1 MAGLVDHYLA
11 MITSE
16 HRDKSKY
23 ILMLTA
29 LLRPSDDIFS
39 LGISIDDEF
48 DIDLAM
54 GSQEDMLGEVADIK
68 RLLPYQPVSQPSPV
82 MDNETYRAMIKARIA
97 RNLWKGNVESME
109 DVWQTLF
116 GTRIVIQDNQDM
128 TITVTLDPYPRT
140 LQENIIH
147 GLIIPKPQSVRVNC
161 LANFSAD
168 VENHISMLKSTVKTI
183 DVYPAAVEK
192 IAPESTFYVAMAM
205 TTTERLT
212 LYVGGI

>member
-128 TITVTLDPYPRT
+128 TITVTLDSYPRT

-168 VENHISMLKSTVKTI
+168 VENHIAMLKSTVKTI
-183 DVYPAAVEK
+183 DVSPAAVEK
-192 IAPESTFYVAMAM
+192 IAPESAFYVAMAM

-212 LYVGGI
+212 LYIGGI

>member
-1 MAGLVDHYLA
+1 MAGLVDHYLT
-11 MITSE
+11 MITGE

-48 DIDLAM
+48 DPDLAT

-68 RLLPYQPVSQPSPV
+68 RLLPYQPVSHPSPV
-82 MDNETYRAMIKARIA
+82 MDNETYRAMLKARIA

-116 GTRIVIQDNQDM
+116 GTRIAIQDNQDM

-168 VENHISMLKSTVKTI
+168 IENHI
-183 DVYPAAVEK
+183 AAVEK

-212 LYVGGI
+212 LYIGGI

>member
-1 MAGLVDHYLA
+1 MAGLVNHYLT

-16 HRDKSKY
+16 HRDKPKY
-23 ILMLTA
+23 ILTLTA

-48 DIDLAM
+48 DLDLAM
-54 GSQEDMLGEVADIK
+54 GSQEDTLGEFAGIK
-68 RLLPYQPVSQPSPV
+68 RILPYQPVSQPSPV
-82 MDNETYRAMIKARIA
+82 MDNETYRAMLKAHIA
-97 RNLWKGNVESME
+97 RNLWRGNVESME
-109 DVWQTLF
+109 DVWQILF

-128 TITVTLDPYPRT
+128 TITVTLDPYPRS

-161 LANFSAD
+161 LANLSAD
-168 VENHISMLKSTVKTI
+168 IESRIAMLKSTVKTI

-192 IAPESTFYVAMAM
+192 IAPESAFYVAMAM
-205 TTTERLT
+205 TMTERLT
-212 LYVGGI
+212 LYIGGI

>member
-82 MDNETYRAMIKARIA
+82 MDNETYRAMIKTRIA

-128 TITVTLDPYPRT
+128 TITVTLDSYPRT
-140 LQENIIH
+140 LQESIIH

-205 TTTERLT
+205 TMTERLT
-212 LYVGGI
+212 LYIGGI

>member
-1 MAGLVDHYLA
+1 MAGLVDHYLT

-82 MDNETYRAMIKARIA
+82 MDNETYRAMLKARIA

-116 GTRIVIQDNQDM
+116 GTRIAIQDNQDM
-128 TITVTLDPYPRT
+128 TITVTLDSYPRS

-168 VENHISMLKSTVKTI
+168 IENRIAMLKSTVKTV
-183 DVYPAAVEK
+183 DVYPASVEK

-212 LYVGGI
+212 LYIGGI

>member
-54 GSQEDMLGEVADIK
+54 GSQEDMLGEVAGIK

-128 TITVTLDPYPRT
+128 TITVTLDSYPRT

-168 VENHISMLKSTVKTI
+168 VENHIFMLKSTVKTI

-205 TTTERLT
+205 TMTERFT
-212 LYVGGI
+212 LYIGGI

>member
-1 MAGLVDHYLA
+1 MAGLVDHYLT

-48 DIDLAM
+48 DLDLAM

-82 MDNETYRAMIKARIA
+82 MDNETYRAMLKARIA
-97 RNLWKGNVESME
+97 RNLWKGSVESME

-116 GTRIVIQDNQDM
+116 GTRIAIQDNQDM

-147 GLIIPKPQSVRVNC
+147 GLIIPQPQSVRVNY
-161 LANFSAD
+161 LANFSANA
-168 VENHISMLKSTVKTI
+168 ENHIAMLKSMVKTI

-192 IAPESTFYVAMAM
+192 ITPESTFHTAMAM

-212 LYVGGI
+212 LYIGGI

>member
-1 MAGLVDHYLA
+1 MAGLVDHYLT

-16 HRDKSKY
+16 HRDKSRY
-23 ILMLTA
+23 ILMLTT

-39 LGISIDDEF
+39 LGVSIDDEF
-48 DIDLAM
+48 DLDLAM
-54 GSQEDMLGEVADIK
+54 GSQEDMLGEFANTK

-82 MDNETYRAMIKARIA
+82 MDNETYRAMLKARIA
-97 RNLWKGNVESME
+97 RNLWKGNVENME
-109 DVWQTLF
+109 DVWQALF
-116 GTRIVIQDNQDM
+116 GTRIAIQDNQDM

-140 LQENIIH
+140 LRENIIH

-168 VENHISMLKSTVKTI
+168 IESRIAMLKSTVKTV
-183 DVYPAAVEK
+183 DVYPASVEK

-212 LYVGGI
+212 LYIGGI

>member
-68 RLLPYQPVSQPSPV
+68 RLLPYQPASQPSPV

-128 TITVTLDPYPRT
+128 TITVTLDSYPRT

-192 IAPESTFYVAMAM
+192 IGPESTFYVAMAM
-205 TTTERLT
+205 TMTERLT
-212 LYVGGI
+212 LYIGGI